1 MKLKKFEGLL
11 NEIELLKKPKLYLEQ
26 YNTSSHIVAQIINTI
41 HTRFDNFDNKL
52 IGDFG
57 TGSGIFLI
65 AASLIANCKCVGF
78 DIDEDALQVATD
90 VTMLDATLNIQ
101 RKPFDIIVM
110 NPPFGTKNNKG
121 LDMKFLSV
129 ACKLASRVYS
139 LHKTSTREHI
149 IKFAQQ
155 NGLKIKILSQIQFD
169 IPSSYEFHRQDSV
182 DIEVDFIR
190 VWNRNQ

>member
-1 MKLKKFEGLL
+1 MNDK
-11 NEIELLKKPKLYLEQ
+11 I
-26 YNTSSHIVAQIINTI
+26 
-41 HTRFDNFDNKL
+41 DL
-52 IGDFG
+52 IK
-57 TGSGIFLI
+57 
-65 AASLIANCKCVGF
+65 A
-78 DIDEDALQVATD
+78 D